1 VVNKINRLTARTVAA
16 LAKPGRHADG
26 GGLYLKIDASGAKR
40 WTFMWMRGG
49 KQREAGLGSVN
60 AVPLAKA
67 RETAASFR
75 ADLADGRDPIEDRQ
89 AARTKREGRKTF
101 GDVANAFLEA
111 KTEGLRNAKHRAQWR
126 RTLET
131 YARPIWNNPVETIDT
146 AAILEILKPVWQ
158 SKPEQASR
166 VRARIENVLDAAR
179 VQGLRTGDN
188 PARWKGN
195 LDKLLP
201 SAKKLSK
208 GHHAAMSYG
217 VLPAFVAR
225 LREHETVSALALEF
239 LILTAARTGEV
250 LHARWE
256 EFDIEAKLWAVPAV
270 RMKAKREH
278 RVPLSPRAIEII
290 ERMTT
295 IRSGDFIFP
304 GQRLDR
310 PLSNMALEMALR
322 RMKVTDA
329 TVHGFRSSFRDWCG
343 EETHFPREIAEAA
356 LAHAVGN
363 AAEQAYRRGDAL
375 EKRRALMNAWD
386 EFCGSAKAG
395 ATRAARL
402 LAPTM

>member
-1 VVNKINRLTARTVAA
+1 MQRLHRLTARAVAT
-16 LAKPGRHADG
+16 LAKGGRHADG
-26 GGLYLKIDASGAKR
+26 GGLYLKIDAGGAKR
-40 WTFMWMRGG
+40 WTFMWMRAGR
-49 KQREAGLGSVN
+49 QREAGLGSVN

-67 RETAASFR
+67 RDIAASFR
-75 ADLADGRDPIEDRQ
+75 AALAEGRDPIEARQ
-89 AARTKREGRKTF
+89 AARTERDGRKTF
-101 GDVANAFLEA
+101 GDVGNAFLEA

-131 YARPIWNNPVETIDT
+131 YARPIWARPVDEIDT
-146 AAILEILKPVWQ
+146 AAILEILKPLWQ

-179 VQGLRTGDN
+179 VQRLRSGDN

-208 GHHAAMSYG
+208 GHHAAMPYRDVPS
-217 VLPAFVAR
+217 FVSR
-225 LREHETVSALALEF
+225 LREGEAISALALEF
-239 LILTAARTGEV
+239 LILTAARTSEV
-250 LHARWE
+250 LGAQLSE
-256 EFDIEAKLWAVPAV
+256 IDSAKKVWTVPAA

-278 RVPLSPRAIEII
+278 RVPLSPRAVEII
-290 ERMTT
+290 ERIAE

-310 PLSNMALEMALR
+310 PLSNMALEMVLR

-329 TVHGFRSSFRDWCG
+329 TVHGFRSTFRDWCG

-375 EKRRALMNAWD
+375 EKRRVLMDDWAA
-386 EFCGSAKAG
+386 FCGSAG
-395 ATRAARL
+395 RC
-402 LAPTM
+402 